1 LTCLSK
7 MANILIVD
15 DELNIRNSLKSA
27 LTRRGHTVELAK
39 NYKEGDKYSK
49 ETYDVIFLD
58 VLLPDGNGLDLLKA
72 ILTRN
77 VRQLV
82 VMISGHADVEM
93 AVEAIRAGAYD
104 FIEKP
109 ISLERVLVTLENATQ
124 KIKLVS
130 EKERLDSI
138 IYGDFIGQSE
148 PVVELKNN
156 ITRSAPKAN
165 RFLIQGENGTGKEM
179 IANMIH
185 RRGRNSSGPFVAVN
199 CAALPHD
206 LIESE
211 LFGHVAGAFTGA
223 AKNRRGRFLEADGGS
238 IFLDEIGEMSAPAQA
253 KILRVIENSEI
264 TPVGADKSMPIN
276 CIIIA
281 ASNKDLNGLAERGK
295 FRQDLLF
302 RLNVIQ
308 FNVPPLRER
317 REDIP
322 LLADYFLGRFA
333 DEIRSTPKKLS
344 ADARSFLRK
353 YEFPGNVRELK
364 NLMERINI
372 YCEGTTV
379 NSKDIKPLLPGVS
392 PKSTIALKKAVD
404 NFEKRHIESALAA
417 NNGNVAQ
424 TARQL
429 GLERSHLY
437 KKMKRLKIK

>member
-1 LTCLSK
+1 
-7 MANILIVD
+7 MADVLIVD

-27 LTRRGHTVELAK
+27 LTRRGHTVQLAK
-39 NYKEGDKYSK
+39 DYKEGDKYSQAS
-49 ETYDVIFLD
+49 YDVIFLD
-58 VLLPDGNGLDLLKA
+58 ILLPDGNGLDLLKT

-77 VRQLV
+77 NKQVV
-82 VMISGHADVEM
+82 VMISGHADIEM
-93 AVEAIRAGAYD
+93 AVEAIRTGAYD

-109 ISLERVLVTLENATQ
+109 ISLDRVLVTLENATQ
-124 KIKLVS
+124 KMKLLS

-138 IYGDFIGQSE
+138 IYGDFVGESE
-148 PVVELKNN
+148 PINELKES
-156 ITRSAPKAN
+156 IMRSAPKAT

-185 RRGRNSSGPFVAVN
+185 RCGRNNNGPFVAVN

-238 IFLDEIGEMSAPAQA
+238 IFLDEIGEMSAAAQA
-253 KILRVIENSEI
+253 KILRVIESNEI
-264 TPVGADKSMPIN
+264 TPVGSDSAIPIN

-281 ASNKDLNGLAERGK
+281 ASNKDLNSLVEKSK

-317 REDIP
+317 RGDIP
-322 LLADYFLGRFA
+322 LLAGFFLNRFA
-333 DEIRSTPKKLS
+333 VEIGGTPKKLS
-344 ADARSFLRK
+344 SDAKSFLKK

-372 YCEGTTV
+372 YCESTTV
-379 NSKDIKPLLPGVS
+379 HSKAIKPLLPGGS
-392 PKSTIALKKAVD
+392 QQSTIALKKAVD
-404 NFEKRHIESALAA
+404 DFEKQHIESALGA

>member
-1 LTCLSK
+1 

-27 LTRRGHTVELAK
+27 LARRGHTVELAK
-39 NYKEGDKYSK
+39 DYKEGDKYSQQ
-49 ETYDVIFLD
+49 TYDVIFLD
-58 VLLPDGNGLDLLKA
+58 VMLPDGNGLDLLKT

-77 VRQLV
+77 NRQLV

-93 AVEAIRAGAYD
+93 AVEAIRTGAYD

-109 ISLERVLVTLENATQ
+109 ISLDRVLVTLDNATQ
-124 KIKLVS
+124 KIKLQS

-138 IYGDFIGQSE
+138 IYGDFIGESE
-148 PVVELKNN
+148 PIVELKNN
-156 ITRSAPKAN
+156 ITRSAPRAN

-185 RRGRNSSGPFVAVN
+185 RCGRNSGGPFVAVN

-238 IFLDEIGEMSAPAQA
+238 IFLDEIGEMSAAAQA

-264 TPVGADKSMPIN
+264 TPVGADKSIPVN

-281 ASNKDLNGLAERGK
+281 ASNKDLNGLVEKDK

-308 FNVPPLRER
+308 FNVTPLRER
-317 REDIP
+317 RDDIP
-322 LLADYFLGRFA
+322 LLADFFLERFA
-333 DEIRSTPKKLS
+333 GEIGSTPKKLS
-344 ADARSFLRK
+344 SDAKSFLRK
-353 YEFPGNVRELK
+353 YDFPGNVRELK

-372 YCEGTTV
+372 YCESTTV
-379 NSKDIKPLLPGVS
+379 NSKDIKPLLPGAFQ
-392 PKSTIALKKAVD
+392 KSNIALKKAVD
-404 NFEKRHIESALAA
+404 DFEKQHIEATLAA
-417 NNGNVAQ
+417 NKGNVAQ

>member
-1 LTCLSK
+1 
-7 MANILIVD
+7 MADVLIID

-27 LTRRGHTVELAK
+27 LAKRGHYVKLARD
-39 NYKEGDKYSK
+39 YKEGDNYSRAA
-49 ETYDVIFLD
+49 YDVIFLD
-58 VLLPDGNGLDLLKA
+58 VLLPDGNGLDLLKT
-72 ILTRN
+72 ILTRDN
-77 VRQLV
+77 KQVV

-109 ISLERVLVTLENATQ
+109 ISLDRVLVTLENATQ
-124 KIKLVS
+124 KKKLLS

-138 IYGDFIGQSE
+138 IYGEFIGESK
-148 PVVELKNN
+148 PISELKSS
-156 ITRSAPKAN
+156 IARSAPRAN

-185 RRGRNSSGPFVAVN
+185 RYGRNSGGPFVAVN
-199 CAALPHD
+199 CAALPHE

-238 IFLDEIGEMSAPAQA
+238 IFLDEIGEMSAAAQA
-253 KILRVIENSEI
+253 KILRVIESNEI
-264 TPVGADKSMPIN
+264 TPVGADTGVPID
-276 CIIIA
+276 CVVIA
-281 ASNKDLNGLAERGK
+281 ASNKDLNEMVEKGR
-295 FRQDLLF
+295 FRQDILF

-308 FNVPPLRER
+308 FDVPPLRER

-322 LLADYFLGRFA
+322 LLANFFLSRFA
-333 DEIRSTPKKLS
+333 KEIGSERKKLS
-344 ADARSFLRK
+344 TDARSFLQK
-353 YEFPGNVRELK
+353 YDFPGNVRELK

-379 NSKDIKPLLPGVS
+379 NRKDIRPLLPGVT
-392 PKSTIALKKAVD
+392 KESTAGLKRALD
-404 NFEKRHIESALAA
+404 EFEKQHIEAALAA
-417 NNGNVAQ
+417 NKGNVAQ

-437 KKMKRLKIK
+437 KKMRRLKIK